1 MSFEEWRAPLTIAG
15 NSLSEK
21 RNLPISAGTPR
32 IVIGAPQGRSGKTT
46 VALILAGALTRRGLK
61 VGCFKKGPDYIDP
74 SWLRSASG
82 QECHNLDSF
91 IMSKE
96 AVKRVFV
103 EGSSRVD
110 IALVEGSMGLFDG
123 YGEDRA
129 GTVADLAHLI
139 EAPIILVVNAA
150 RMTQSIAPMVK
161 GFQHFEPQTAI
172 AGVVLNNVSGP
183 RHREKLTRAVE
194 IYCGIPVLGILPK
207 RKLPLIGERH
217 LGLIPTE
224 ESPSATAILDTLAA
238 MGEQYMNLEGIE
250 EVARRAPQLAIQG
263 TVSGPRRIHPCRIG
277 VIRDRAFSFYY
288 PENLDALRAEGGE
301 LVFIDTLADT
311 RLPYLD
317 GLYIGG
323 GFPELYAAELEA
335 NRGLRM
341 EIAHR
346 VEGGMPVYAECA
358 GLMYLCKS
366 IVWRGRTYEMVGTI
380 PADLELV
387 DRPLGHGYV
396 EVEVTPENP
405 LFDAGSVLRGHE
417 FHHSRLI
424 PRTDLTYGYRVRRGH
439 GIDGTVDGV
448 CYGNVFAAY
457 THLHALGTPVWA
469 KRFVAFAAMR
479 VSSSVGEIVSV

>member
-1 MSFEEWRAPLTIAG
+1 MNYIA
-15 NSLSEK
+15 EK
-21 RNLPISAGTPR
+21 RGLPFSVATPR
-32 IVIGAPQGRSGKTT
+32 VVIGAPQGRSGKTI
-46 VALILAGALTRRGLK
+46 VSLILAGALTRRGLK

-103 EGSSRVD
+103 KGSSGID

-123 YGEDRA
+123 YGEDGA

-172 AGVVLNNVSGP
+172 TGVILNNVSGP
-183 RHREKLTRAVE
+183 RHRERLTRAVE
-194 IYCGIPVLGILPK
+194 TYCGIPVLGILPK

-224 ESPSATAILDTLAA
+224 ESPTANAILDTLAA
-238 MGEQYMNLEGIE
+238 MGEQYLNLEAIE
-250 EVARRAPQLAIQG
+250 EVARRAPQLAIQR
-263 TVSGPRRIHPCRIG
+263 TASGPRRVHPCRIG

-301 LVFIDTLADT
+301 IVFIDSLVDT
-311 RLPYLD
+311 RLPWLD

-323 GFPELYAAELEA
+323 GFPEIYASELEA
-335 NRGLRM
+335 NRDLRM

-346 VEGGMPVYAECA
+346 VDDGMPVYAECA

-380 PADLELV
+380 PADVELV
-387 DRPLGHGYV
+387 DRPQGHGYV

-417 FHHSRLI
+417 FHHSMLI

-448 CYGNVFAAY
+448 CCGNVFAAY
-457 THLHALGTPVWA
+457 THLHALGAETWA
-469 KRFVAFAAMR
+469 KRFVAISTMQAPQVLAK
-479 VSSSVGEIVSV
+479 